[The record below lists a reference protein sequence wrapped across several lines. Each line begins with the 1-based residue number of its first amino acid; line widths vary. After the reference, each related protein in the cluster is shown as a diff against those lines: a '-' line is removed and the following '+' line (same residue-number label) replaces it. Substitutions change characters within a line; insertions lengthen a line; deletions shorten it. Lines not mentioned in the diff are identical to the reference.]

1 MKLRC
6 RLCCKCFAN
15 ASTYTIK
22 AFYVKHLWICKQFR
36 EEIENYLV
44 GETNNQLKIPE
55 IKLY

>member
-6 RLCCKCFAN
+6 RLCFKCFAS
-15 ASTYTIK
+15 ASTNTII

-36 EEIENYLV
+36 EEIENYLAI
-44 GETNNQLKIPE
+44 ETNIQLKIPE